1 MKQLENTKTKVSD
14 IYMNI
19 ILFFVRPS
27 ALNIDISLDYST
39 NFKINVLL
47 RLALIELTKL
57 KKHKS
62 IEITVTAP

>member
-1 MKQLENTKTKVSD
+1 
-14 IYMNI
+14 MNI